1 MKAQSMQDEIQVM
14 DVSELPFT
22 KKVLAMNGGVC
33 GVNPDT
39 DDDELTDLKEMA
51 VSHN

>member
-1 MKAQSMQDEIQVM
+1 MEAQSIQDEIQVM

-33 GVNPDT
+33 GVNPDS
-39 DDDELTDLKEMA
+39 DDDELMNLKGMA
-51 VSHN
+51 ASHN